1 MALASSNY
9 TPGAGNTFPGA
20 VNSSRACTLW
30 RCMRVL
36 DNCGAAASKLTF
48 RKGVAV
54 PSRSRLALLSALS
67 SAALL
72 LGPASAAA
80 QGRSL
85 PGFNL
90 QRLELD
96 PGGLGS
102 LMVGTGRTLPQ
113 GQLRVTLQG
122 HYENLP
128 FRFQKRWEPGGGMG
142 LVENKFTMDLTAA
155 IGVLPWLEVGG
166 ELPYIVQQGGT
177 QHRDV
182 PAPEGQGMGTPWVTA
197 KAALLRQEFGLQVA
211 AGVSAAIPVGSEEL
225 LARDGYAVHPK
236 LQLGFLAETWQVGAE
251 AGVLLREKQ
260 DLSPLSDQA
269 KDVIGNELR
278 LGGTVTSRAG
288 EATRGE
294 VSVLVGLPLQG
305 GRVGAELLVA
315 IRRHALSWLDLYVM
329 GGPGVG
335 AGLDTP
341 TFRFIGGASFSTGR
355 VD

>member
-1 MALASSNY
+1 M
-9 TPGAGNTFPGA
+9 P
-20 VNSSRACTLW
+20 SRA
-30 RCMRVL
+30 
-36 DNCGAAASKLTF
+36 A
-48 RKGVAV
+48 
-54 PSRSRLALLSALS
+54 LALLSAVS

-72 LGPASAAA
+72 LSPTSASA
-80 QGRSL
+80 QDSRL
-85 PGFNL
+85 PRFNL

-96 PGGLGS
+96 PAALGS

-113 GQLRVTLQG
+113 GQLRVGLNG

-128 FRFQKRWEPGGGMG
+128 FRFQKNWEPGGGMG
-142 LVENKFTMDLTAA
+142 LVENKFTLDLTAA

-177 QHRDV
+177 QHRGIR
-182 PAPEGQGMGTPWVTA
+182 APEGQGMGTPWVSA
-197 KAALLRQEFGLQVA
+197 KAALLRQEFGLQA
-211 AGVSAAIPVGSEEL
+211 AVGVGAALPVGSEEL
-225 LARDGYAVHPK
+225 LARDGYAVHPR

-260 DLSPLSDQA
+260 DLSALSDQA
-269 KDVIGNELR
+269 QDVIGHELR
-278 LGGTVTSRAG
+278 LAGTVTSRAG
-288 EATRGE
+288 ELTRGE

-305 GRVGAELLVA
+305 GRMGAELLVA
-315 IRRHALSWLDLYVM
+315 IRRHTLSWLDLYVM

-341 TFRFIGGASFSTGR
+341 TFRFIAGASFSTGR

>member
-1 MALASSNY
+1 M
-9 TPGAGNTFPGA
+9 PF
-20 VNSSRACTLW
+20 RA
-30 RCMRVL
+30 
-36 DNCGAAASKLTF
+36 A
-48 RKGVAV
+48 
-54 PSRSRLALLSALS
+54 LALLSMLS

-72 LGPASAAA
+72 LGATSAAA
-80 QGRSL
+80 QDSRL
-85 PGFNL
+85 PRFNL

-96 PGGLGS
+96 PAALGS

-113 GQLRVTLQG
+113 GQLRVGLNG

-128 FRFQKRWEPGGGMG
+128 FHFQKNWEPGGGMG
-142 LVENKFTMDLTAA
+142 LVENRFTMDLTAA

-177 QHRDV
+177 QHRGI
-182 PAPEGQGMGTPWVTA
+182 PPPEGQGMGTPWVSA
-197 KAALLRQEFGLQVA
+197 KAALLRQEFGLQA
-211 AGVSAAIPVGSEEL
+211 ALGLGAALPVGNEAL
-225 LARDGYAVHPK
+225 LARDGYAVHPR

-260 DLSPLSDQA
+260 DLSTLSDQIQ
-269 KDVIGNELR
+269 DVIGHELR
-278 LGGTVTSRAG
+278 LAGTVTSRAG
-288 EATRGE
+288 ELTRGE

-305 GRVGAELLVA
+305 GRMGAELLVA
-315 IRRHALSWLDLYVM
+315 IRRHTLSWLDLYVM

-341 TFRFIGGASFSTGR
+341 TFRFIAGASFSTGR